1 MAALVVVGDEA
12 GCGGVSPTVRHEAT
26 RRRSADPGTMRR
38 IEVQTHRTLRH
49 MGEERALRS
58 RRDTTRLGAAV
69 ARVLEPGDLV
79 VLAGDLG
86 AGKTFLARAIA
97 RALGVK
103 GAVTSPTFTLVQE
116 YETDRAPLLHVDLY
130 RLRESKTP
138 LAQEIARLGLRERRA
153 EGAIL
158 LVEWGEDAIDA
169 LGGNPSI
176 VVRLHVTG
184 DTTRKAI
191 LSAVENKSF
200 DIV

>member
-1 MAALVVVGDEA
+1 M
-12 GCGGVSPTVRHEAT
+12 
-26 RRRSADPGTMRR
+26 
-38 IEVQTHRTLRH
+38 
-49 MGEERALRS
+49 
-58 RRDTTRLGAAV
+58 
-69 ARVLEPGDLV
+69 

-116 YETDRAPLLHVDLY
+116 YATDRAPLLHVDLY

-169 LGGNPSI
+169 LGGHPALLIQLRTTGAASRTATTSGSRD
-176 VVRLHVTG
+176 RLVT
-184 DTTRKAI
+184 
-191 LSAVENKSF
+191 
-200 DIV
+200 